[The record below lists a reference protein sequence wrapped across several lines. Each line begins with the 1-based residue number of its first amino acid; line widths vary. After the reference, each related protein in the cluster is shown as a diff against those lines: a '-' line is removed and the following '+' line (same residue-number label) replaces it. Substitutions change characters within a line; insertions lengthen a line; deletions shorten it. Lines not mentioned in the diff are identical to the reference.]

1 MSLKIGTVGLPNVG
15 KSTLFRA
22 LTKKQVDIANYPF
35 VTIEPNVGIVEVP
48 DERVEKLAELSKSR
62 KKIHAVVEFVDIAGL
77 VKGAAAG
84 EGLGNKFLS
93 HIKEVDA
100 IAEVVRI
107 FDDPDILRY
116 QNRVKPVRSPAV
128 SNSKHKSEGE
138 ADLRLNPSLN
148 NTTSLTSN
156 GVNPEEDIK
165 IVELELILKDLETVT
180 KRLESIDKQI
190 RGGDKSAPLQKEL
203 LLKIK
208 TGLEKE
214 ETALDVLLREPEEF
228 LNKKEITILLNELSL
243 LTAKPRIFVFNG
255 SEKQITEKW
264 EPNESL
270 NNLIKLGAARTFAD
284 SRESFP
290 EQKIYAPWILLC
302 ATTEDELSSL
312 VAEEKKEYLKTL
324 GLQESGLDRLIKTAY
339 KTLNLI
345 TFLTTGEDETR
356 AWTIPFGSSA
366 PRAGRAIHSDFE
378 EKFIR
383 AEVIPYEKLIKAGT
397 YARARELGWLKTEG
411 KEYIVKDG
419 DVIEFKI

>member
-1 MSLKIGTVGLPNVG
+1 MKIGIVGLPNVG

-48 DERVEKLAELSKSR
+48 DERVEKLTELSKSK
-62 KKIHAVVEFVDIAGL
+62 KKIRAVVEFVDIAGL

-100 IAEVVRI
+100 IAEVVRV
-107 FDDPDILRY
+107 FDDQDIIHT
-116 QNRVKPVRSPAV
+116 QNR
-128 SNSKHKSEGE
+128 
-138 ADLRLNPSLN
+138 
-148 NTTSLTSN
+148 
-156 GVNPEEDIK
+156 VNPEEDIK
-165 IVELELILKDLETVT
+165 IIELELILRDLETVT

-190 RGGDKSAPLQKEL
+190 RGGDKFAPAQKEIMTRIKMAL
-203 LLKIK
+203 ENEKTAGEALK
-208 TGLEKE
+208 KE
-214 ETALDVLLREPEEF
+214 QKEF
-228 LNKKEITILLNELSL
+228 LEKKEIEILLKELSL
-243 LTAKPRIFVFNG
+243 LTAKPNIFVFNG
-255 SEKQITEKW
+255 SEKQVSEKW
-264 EPNESL
+264 HPKESL
-270 NNLIKLGAARTFAD
+270 LNAIKNAD
-284 SRESFP
+284 
-290 EQKIYAPWILLC
+290 WILLS
-302 ATTEDELSSL
+302 AKTEDELNSL
-312 VAEEKKEYLKTL
+312 ETEEKKEYLKTL

-345 TFLTTGEDETR
+345 TFLTIGEDETR

-383 AEVIPYEKLIKAGT
+383 AEVIPYDKLIEAGS
-397 YARARELGWLKTEG
+397 YVKARELGWLKTEG